1 MKKLF
6 LSFFFFLFSFFF
18 LAVLP
23 AEAAVASSE
32 YTIEDFSS
40 EITVNQDT
48 SLTVEERINVHF
60 SVPKHGIFRVIPV
73 IYNGGGRTIRA
84 KLKVVS
90 ITDEMGKDY
99 HYEESRD
106 QQSINLKIG
115 DPQEMVSGSYIYVIK
130 YTISGVLLPYE
141 DHDEVYWNVTG
152 QEWDT
157 IIKKSSAK
165 VVSPF
170 APITKITCFSGP
182 FGSKEEQCAGDF
194 NPQEAI
200 FTSSVSL
207 NPGDDFTIVVA
218 LSKDN
223 QLKFLG
229 LIKRMVNF
237 LTDNWDY
244 LAAITPF
251 LVIFVFWYKKG
262 RDKKYLTDNI
272 YYQPKEGKTETVPL
286 FHRDY
291 LPAVYSPLDNLTPA
305 QVGTIIDEKVD
316 IRDVVGEIMEMA
328 RLGYLHIKKT
338 EKKGLIGKKT
348 DYLFIKKDK
357 DESRLKDYQQYL
369 LRSLFAHSNEV
380 FLSDLGNNFYK
391 YLPVFKKKLY
401 KNLAEEEIF
410 VGNPEKVRS
419 KWLTIAIIML
429 LGIFLLL
436 LNFSISAAGILFFLF
451 LVPTILMAKSM
462 PRRTA
467 WGYSLYRQVKGLQWY
482 INKSK
487 WREEIAEKHLFLEE
501 ILPLAIS
508 LGVVKKLTKEMASL
522 GVRPP
527 DYFEGAVATGFYSDL
542 RGFYKNSTTA
552 LSSSPSGGS
561 SWSGGSGFSGGGSS
575 GGGFGGGGFSGGGGG
590 RFGGGRLKLK
600 IN

>member
-1 MKKLF
+1 M
-6 LSFFFFLFSFFF
+6 
-18 LAVLP
+18 
-23 AEAAVASSE
+23 SSE
-32 YTIEDFSS
+32 YTVEDFSS

-48 SLTVEERINVHF
+48 SLTVEERISVYF
-60 SVPKHGIFRVIPV
+60 SVPKRGIFRLIPV
-73 IYNGGGRTIRA
+73 IYNGGGRPIRA

-106 QQSINLKIG
+106 RQSIKLKIG
-115 DPQEMVSGSYIYVIK
+115 DPQETITGPHTYVIK
-130 YTISGVLLPYE
+130 YTISEVLLPYE

-152 QEWDT
+152 HEWDT
-157 IIKKSSAK
+157 IVKKSSAR

-170 APITKITCFSGP
+170 APITKIACFSGP
-182 FGSKEEQCAGDF
+182 FGSKEGQCAGDF
-194 NPQEAI
+194 NHQEAV

-223 QLKFLG
+223 QLKFPG
-229 LIKRMVNF
+229 LIKRIVNF
-237 LTDNWDY
+237 LINNWSY
-244 LAAITPF
+244 LAAIIPF

-272 YYQPKEGKTETVPL
+272 YYQPEEEKTETVPL

-291 LPAVYSPLDNLTPA
+291 LPTVYSPLDNLTPA

-316 IRDVVGEIMEMA
+316 IQDVVAEIMEIA

-357 DESRLKDYQQYL
+357 DESSLKDYQRYL
-369 LRSLFAHSNEV
+369 LLSLFAHSNEV
-380 FLSDLGNNFYK
+380 SLSDLKNNFYK

-401 KNLAEEEIF
+401 KNLVEEKIF
-410 VGNPEKVRS
+410 VGNPETVRA
-419 KWLTIAIIML
+419 KWLTTVIIML
-429 LGIFLLL
+429 LGDFILLL
-436 LNFSISAAGILFFLF
+436 SSFSFFASSVPLVLFFLF

-467 WGYSLYRQVKGLQWY
+467 RGYSLYRQVKGLQWY

-508 LGVVKKLTKEMASL
+508 LGVVGKLTKEMASL

-527 DYFEGAVATGFYSDL
+527 DYFEGAVAAGFYSDL

-552 LSSSPSGGS
+552 LSSSPSGKS
-561 SWSGGSGFSGGGSS
+561 SWSGGSGFSGSGSSGGSS
-575 GGGFGGGGFSGGGGG
+575 GGGFGGGGGGSW
-590 RFGGGRLKLK
+590 
-600 IN
+600 